1 MRASYTKWCR
11 ATTEIGVM
19 EPGDEKGDRERDVRE
34 KGGSPSRSRYP
45 GGGSVAGRE
54 DRERETSGRKG
65 GSCDS
70 IHEWL
75 SLQDGDNQGKS
86 LFH

>member
-19 EPGDEKGDRERDVRE
+19 EPGDEKG
-34 KGGSPSRSRYP
+34 GSASRSRYP

-54 DRERETSGRKG
+54 DRERDVREKGR
-65 GSCDS
+65 
-70 IHEWL
+70 EL
-75 SLQDGDNQGKS
+75 
-86 LFH
+86 